1 MESRNYQLDEARMF
15 ADITDGTAIIIN
27 STTGIYYGLNEFG
40 TAIYENLL
48 EGSSTGEILSAV
60 KAIPG
65 VPDRFDSLFESF
77 IASLVGFEIVIPVE
91 GKEPRAA
98 VIDPEIA
105 RKDDFVP
112 LCNEYKDVQELLFA
126 DPIHEVDVD
135 EGWKPE

>member
-27 STTGIYYGLNEFG
+27 STTGIYYGFNEFG
-40 TAIYENLL
+40 TAIYENLQ

-65 VPDRFDSLFESF
+65 VPDQFESLFETF
-77 IASLVGFEIVIPVE
+77 ISSLVGFEIVVPAE
-91 GKEPRAA
+91 GKEPRTA